1 MKSESLKLSKEMI
14 ALLAQRGITEP
25 TPIQKEIIPAIFE
38 GRDVIAQS
46 ETGSGK
52 TLSFAIPIIERMNR
66 ADGLRALVICPTREL
81 AVQIAQEFVKFSH
94 GKHLGVTPIYGGV
107 SIGEQARRIARTNIA
122 VGTPGRLIDLLE
134 RGALKLDTITTLVLD
149 EADRMLDMG
158 FIKDIETIIHKTPK
172 ERQTMLFSA
181 TLAKEIVTLSR
192 KFLKDPKHVQ
202 MAASVKP
209 ELLHQT
215 YYQTTPD
222 QKIHLLVHLM
232 KAERDLTL
240 VFCNRKHI
248 TAKIA
253 KQLSRAGIAAKCL
266 NGDMSQSQRERTTA
280 DFKAKKFNVLVATD
294 VAARGLHI
302 DDISHVYNYEIPRD
316 VETYTHRVGRTAR
329 AGNKGEAISLV
340 ATGEERGFFQRVLFT
355 YKGSIV
361 LRGANDVGFAKVNVE
376 DMPATET
383 RERGFGHRD
392 SRKGFG
398 SSDRRRERPSNER
411 RGGYPERR
419 TERPFPKRK
428 FGSNDRGDNQRPA
441 GSSNE
446 RPGVYVGRHGGSS
459 SEKKIE
465 FYQIKRDRTTR
476 HSSNTSQPTERK
488 VWDKRSFGEMLRRK
502 KKQRLYK
509 GD

>member
-14 ALLAQRGITEP
+14 ALLDQRGITEP

-66 ADGLRALVICPTREL
+66 RDGMKALVICPTREL

-107 SIGEQARRIARTNIA
+107 SIGQQAKKLGRTNIV
-122 VGTPGRLIDLLE
+122 VGTPGRLIDLLD
-134 RGALKLDTITTLVLD
+134 RGLLKLESIDTLVLD

-158 FIKDIETIIHKTPK
+158 FIKDIETIIHKVSK
-172 ERQTMLFSA
+172 ERQTLLFSA
-181 TLAKEIVTLSR
+181 TLAKEVVTLSR

-202 MAASVKP
+202 MASSVKP

-215 YYQTTPD
+215 YYHTTSD
-222 QKIHLLVHLM
+222 QKLHLLVHLL
-232 KAERDLTL
+232 KSERDLSL

-253 KQLSRAGIAAKCL
+253 KQLTRSGVHARCL
-266 NGDMSQSQRERTTA
+266 NGDMSQGQRERTTA
-280 DFKAKKFNVLVATD
+280 EFKQKKFNVLVATD

-302 DDISHVYNYEIPRD
+302 DDITHVYNYEIPRD

-329 AGNKGEAISLV
+329 AGAKGEAISLV

-355 YKGSIV
+355 YKGSIA
-361 LRGANDVGFAKVNVE
+361 LKGANDVGFVKVKME
-376 DMPATET
+376 DVPFE
-383 RERGFGHRD
+383 D
-392 SRKGFG
+392 KPSRTFVKRPSHKGFPRG
-398 SSDRRRERPSNER
+398 ERRKESPIGDKRFDPSDRRIDRPYAKKRAHAGVHGLERKSEHPM
-411 RGGYPERR
+411 
-419 TERPFPKRK
+419 
-428 FGSNDRGDNQRPA
+428 NDRRN
-441 GSSNE
+441 GS
-446 RPGVYVGRHGGSS
+446 
-459 SEKKIE
+459 
-465 FYQIKRDRTTR
+465 F
-476 HSSNTSQPTERK
+476 ERK
-488 VWDKRSFGEMLRRK
+488 AQQPAAEKRIWDKRSYGEMLRK
-502 KKQRLYK
+502 KKKIRLYK